1 MNSVNVKFYK
11 IKLLQDFLSDT
22 AKVRSQLL
30 EELKINA
37 TDPTIVK
44 RRFRMLRHLSQ
55 FENQIIEK
63 IQNFDT
69 DDVEDF
75 VYSYFEINSIIDRSA

>member
-1 MNSVNVKFYK
+1 MIINLKFYR
-11 IKLLQDFLSDT
+11 IKLLEDFLEKT
-22 AKVRSQLL
+22 NKERAKLIK
-30 EELKINA
+30 ELKINA
-37 TDPTIVK
+37 TDSTIVK

-69 DDVEDF
+69 DDLEDF
-75 VYSYFEINSIIDRSA
+75 STAWIEIESIINRGA